1 MPWTTHRV
9 FNVAPD
15 LADYNLYQRDLALR
29 EAVQRHCSRA
39 RDEALSRYGATLGRQ
54 ETLQAADDANRH
66 PPELRTHDPQGHR
79 IDSIHYHPGWH
90 HMMRLLRE
98 QGLVSQPFSDSE
110 PGAWSAYAAGFSM
123 HGQIE
128 AGSQCPASMTFA
140 SIALLRE
147 EPELF
152 ADLRPGLYSRTYDAR
167 DVPIPGKG
175 SLLIGMGMTEKQ
187 GGSDVRSNQT
197 VATPIAAAGR
207 GQAYALTGHKWFF
220 SAPASDAHLVVAR
233 EGAERIS
240 CFYVPRFL
248 PDGSRNAIRIQRL
261 KDKLGN
267 RSNASGE
274 VEFQDAWG
282 ILIGEE
288 GQGIR
293 TIIRMAAHTRLNC
306 VMGSTGLMRQ
316 ALSQAIHHCRH
327 RQAFGGALVDKPLMR
342 NVLADLALESEAAT
356 LLMMRLAQAFEHSDD
371 NRLDQAYARIMTP
384 AAKLWL
390 CKRAIAYCAE
400 AMETLG
406 GNGYVEECVMPRLLR
421 ETPVNSIWEGSGNI
435 MALDVLR
442 AIQRE
447 PEAAGRL
454 LPDLQ
459 QLCASDT
466 QLTDKFQWL
475 QQALRSTQQEQEC
488 NARRIASL
496 LVLLAQALLM
506 RRYAPQ
512 ASADAFIASR
522 FPGES
527 PGIAGTLPSGLAL
540 EAIIERAWPV

>member
-9 FNVAPD
+9 FNVAPE
-15 LADYNLYQRDLALR
+15 LADYNLYQCDLALR
-29 EAVQRHCSRA
+29 EAVQRHCSPA
-39 RDEALSRYGATLGRQ
+39 HDEALARYGAALGRQ

-66 PPELRTHDPQGHR
+66 PPALHTHDRQGRR
-79 IDSIHYHPGWH
+79 IDRIQYHPGWH

-98 QGLVSQPFSDSE
+98 QGLVSQPFSDAE

-152 ADLRPGLYSRTYDAR
+152 ADLWPGLYSRTYDAR
-167 DVPIPGKG
+167 DIPIPGKDA
-175 SLLIGMGMTEKQ
+175 LLIGMGMTEKQ

-197 VATPIAAAGR
+197 VATPIATPGR
-207 GQAYALTGHKWFF
+207 GQAYSLTGHKWFF

-233 EGAERIS
+233 EGQDRIS

-248 PDGSRNAIRIQRL
+248 PDGSRNAIRILRL
-261 KDKLGN
+261 KDKMGN
-267 RSNASGE
+267 RANASGE
-274 VEFQDAWG
+274 VEFEDAWG
-282 ILIGEE
+282 VLIGEE

-293 TIIRMAAHTRLNC
+293 TIIRMATHTRLNC
-306 VMGSTGLMRQ
+306 VMGSAGLMRQ

-356 LLMMRLAQAFEHSDD
+356 LLMMRLAQAFEHSED
-371 NRLDQAYARIMTP
+371 NGLNRAYARIMTP

-390 CKRAIAYCAE
+390 CKRAIAFCAE

-421 ETPVNSIWEGSGNI
+421 EAPVNSIWEGSGNI

-442 AIQRE
+442 AIQRD
-447 PEAAGRL
+447 PDAAEL
-454 LPDLQ
+454 LLSELQ
-459 QLCASDT
+459 QLCASDPPL
-466 QLTDKFQWL
+466 QDRFQWL
-475 QQALRSTQQEQEC
+475 QQALRASPQDQEC
-488 NARRIASL
+488 NARHIASL

-506 RRYAPQ
+506 RQYAPQ
-512 ASADAFIASR
+512 DSADVFISSR
-522 FPGES
+522 FFGEA
-527 PGIAGTLPSGLAL
+527 PGIAGMLPGGVAL
-540 EAIIERAWPV
+540 EGMIERAWPV